1 MFYALWVPDIFMRR
15 VKEDLDW
22 TLMCPNECPGLPD
35 LWGEKFD
42 ELYEMY
48 ERSGRGRT
56 TIRARVLWQ
65 EIVDA

>member
-48 ERSGRGRT
+48 ERAGRGRT